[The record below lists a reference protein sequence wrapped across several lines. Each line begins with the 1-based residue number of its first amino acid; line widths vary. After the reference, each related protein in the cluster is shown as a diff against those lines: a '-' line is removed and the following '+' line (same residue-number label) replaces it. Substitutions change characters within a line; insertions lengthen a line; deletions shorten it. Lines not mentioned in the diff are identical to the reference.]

1 MCSSRRC
8 LTPAN
13 KSIYITTPYFL
24 PDSSARNEL
33 VRAVK
38 GTQLDIKIVV
48 PGHQNDHAM
57 TRSSSRRL
65 YGDVLEAGAKDLRIS
80 AQR

>member
-1 MCSSRRC
+1 MLFQTLLNS
-8 LTPAN
+8 AN

-38 GTQLDIKIVV
+38 ERHLDVRIVV

-57 TRSSSRRL
+57 TRSSSRTAIR
-65 YGDVLEAGAKDLRIS
+65 
-80 AQR
+80 